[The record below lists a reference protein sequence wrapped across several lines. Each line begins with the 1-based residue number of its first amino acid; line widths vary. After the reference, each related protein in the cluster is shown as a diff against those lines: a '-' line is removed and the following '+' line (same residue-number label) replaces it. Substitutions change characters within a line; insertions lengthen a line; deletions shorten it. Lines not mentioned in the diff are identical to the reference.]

1 MKLNGVAMIT
11 RLRITV
17 LVDNT
22 VGSTNMLAEHGLSM
36 LVEADGWR
44 ILFDTGQ
51 GRVLRENLSTLGL
64 SLDPLD
70 ALVLSHGH
78 YDHTGGVAAVLGAS
92 DPKAI
97 FIHPAALEEKFTS
110 NGRSPGRSIGI
121 PAQSREALEAV
132 RDRIVW
138 TRGAT
143 EVVPGAWCTGEIP
156 RANPEETSEQSFYLD
171 PDGRVI
177 DPLVDDQSLFIETSR
192 GLVVVAGCAHA
203 GAVNTLDHV
212 CRLTGRTE
220 VLALIGGL
228 HLGRASRK
236 RLEMTGSALGRRNL
250 QLMAPCHCTGMGAQS
265 YLRARFNSLVRDVG
279 AGSSV
284 VFE

>member
-1 MKLNGVAMIT
+1 MKLDGVAMIT

-22 VGSTNMLAEHGLSM
+22 VGSTNTLAEHGLSM
-36 LVEADGWR
+36 LIEAGGWR
-44 ILFDTGQ
+44 IIFDTGQ
-51 GRVLRENLSTLGL
+51 GRVLPENLTTLGL

-78 YDHTGGVAAVLGAS
+78 YDHTGGVAAVLDAS
-92 DPKAI
+92 NPKAI

-110 NGRSPGRSIGI
+110 NGRSPCRSIGI
-121 PAQSREALEAV
+121 PAQSREALDAA
-132 RDRIVW
+132 RDLIVW
-138 TRGAT
+138 TRGAA
-143 EVVPGAWCTGEIP
+143 EVVPGVWCTGEIP
-156 RANPEETSEQSFYLD
+156 RENPEETSEQSFYLD

-177 DPLVDDQSLFIETSR
+177 DPLVDDQALFIETNR

-203 GAVNTLDHV
+203 GVVNTLDHV